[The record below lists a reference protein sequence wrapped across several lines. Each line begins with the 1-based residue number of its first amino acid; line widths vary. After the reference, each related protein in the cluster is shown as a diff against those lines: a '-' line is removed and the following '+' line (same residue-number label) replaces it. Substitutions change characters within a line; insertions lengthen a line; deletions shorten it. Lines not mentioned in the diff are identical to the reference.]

1 MQKTPQRCGKKSGV
15 MAKKGSQFCTPQC
28 WDSRL
33 PFLRRSGFV
42 HTLTSVGST
51 GNGGGGGGG
60 GGKVLMEAVEV
71 VVTVTVV
78 VAVVSF
84 RW

>member
-1 MQKTPQRCGKKSGV
+1 MSGV

-33 PFLRRSGFV
+33 PFLRRFGFV
-42 HTLTSVGST
+42 HTLTSD
-51 GNGGGGGGG
+51 GGGGVG